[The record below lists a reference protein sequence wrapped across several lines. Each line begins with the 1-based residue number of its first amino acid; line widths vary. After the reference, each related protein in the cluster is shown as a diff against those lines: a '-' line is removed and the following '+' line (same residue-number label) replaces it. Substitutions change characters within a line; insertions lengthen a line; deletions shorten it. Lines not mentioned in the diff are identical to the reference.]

1 MRVIAITPR
10 TVSATE
16 SAPVDPGRQEV
27 IINELLCYVS
37 NKISTMTNDDILL
50 CIKYFNDE
58 EISKARTVALGLCN
72 EAKVPNME
80 RYKKRKGPHRT
91 RSNLKDVI
99 SMVHDLGTNVPI
111 FVAKDIHKLPPVSL
125 DSLDVSSFLYKIE
138 RLDANFSGIKEALE
152 KYTASKND
160 QLNDFAKVVKEPQ
173 SAVIMNAGVTERSA
187 PGNQPKNKGNAGI
200 TKSSMYLLGNKQR
213 KLKTEF

>member
-1 MRVIAITPR
+1 M
-10 TVSATE
+10 SATE
-16 SAPVDPGRQEV
+16 SAPVDPERQEV

-37 NKISTMTNDDILL
+37 NKITTMMNDDIILL
-50 CIKYFNDE
+50 CILILKS
-58 EISKARTVALGLCN
+58 ISTMKKSAKTNSKVALGLCN

-91 RSNLKDVI
+91 RSNLEDVI